1 MLAYPRTPEPSAT
14 AIEGTSP
21 STPSNFTWTHMYCN
35 GAHRFSWG
43 TSSGSD
49 YYQLAR
55 RTSTSST
62 YYVRYQGSNPF
73 YFETLE
79 NAPTQYYYKVRACNS
94 SGCSAYSQSEGPVAY
109 YNGCQ

>member
-1 MLAYPRTPEPSAT
+1 
-14 AIEGTSP
+14 
-21 STPSNFTWTHMYCN
+21 MYCN

-62 YYVRYQGSNPF
+62 YYVRYQGSNPL